1 MKQQLLGL
9 ICFLT
14 SFSLFAQIFEV
25 EPIKVSGANENR
37 INLVV
42 LSEGYQASEFD
53 DFIDDVTV
61 FSNAMFNQSPFKE
74 YANYFNVYAIKVPS
88 NESGADHP
96 ATAIDV
102 DESGSTPE
110 FVDTYFNATFDAFGY
125 HRYLYYGIDYVDA
138 ASAEVKI
145 RSVLADNF
153 PTYDQA
159 LILVNTPHYGGT
171 GGEFPIAAASADAN
185 ELALHELGHSM
196 FYLKD
201 EYLLPAEYYSEG
213 INMTQESNSNW
224 VKWKNWM
231 GINGIGIHAYGA
243 SGVPSTW
250 YKPRNGQCKMEVLYK
265 PFCSVCTEG
274 IIEKIHDLISPIE
287 MYAPV
292 SNTVEGS
299 GFPMDFQLNLIET
312 IPNTLE
318 TEWTLNETNFSNN
331 LDGISVEETD
341 LIEGENTLT
350 AAVHDASSFLKVDN
364 HESLHI
370 NTVTWTINYSTL
382 GVQGITS
389 TENRLSISMYPNPA
403 NSVIN
408 FKFENSNSQTLKIDI
423 IGVDGK
429 WLKSLSV
436 SNQSHQQ
443 MNLGNLKSGIYVARF
458 YSDNVLLATK
468 KIVKN

>member
-1 MKQQLLGL
+1 MKQLLLGL
-9 ICFLT
+9 LCLLNGVY
-14 SFSLFAQIFEV
+14 SFAQIFDV
-25 EPIKVSGANENR
+25 EAIKVSGANENR

-42 LSEGYQASEFD
+42 LSEGYQVTEFE
-53 DFIDDVTV
+53 DFIADVTA
-61 FSNAMFNQSPFKE
+61 FSDAMFNQSPFKE
-74 YANYFNVYAIKVPS
+74 YTNYFNVYAIKVPS

-96 ATAIDV
+96 ATATDV
-102 DESGSTPE
+102 DESGSTPQL
-110 FVDTYFNATFDAFGY
+110 VDTYFNATFDAFGY
-125 HRYLYYGIDYVDA
+125 HRYLYYGIDYAEA
-138 ASAEVKI
+138 ATAEAKI

-159 LILVNTPHYGGT
+159 LILVNTPYYGGT

-201 EYLLPAEYYSEG
+201 EYLLPDEYYSEG
-213 INMTQESNSNW
+213 INMTQESNSNL

-231 GINGIGIHAYGA
+231 GINGIGTFQHGTT
-243 SGVPSTW
+243 GVPASW
-250 YKPRNGQCKMEVLYK
+250 YKPINAQCKMEVLYK

-274 IIEKIHDLISPIE
+274 IVERIHDLISPIE
-287 MYAPV
+287 SYSPV
-292 SNTVEGS
+292 LNTVEGS
-299 GFPMDFQLNLIET
+299 GFPMDFQLNLINT

-331 LDGISVEETD
+331 LDGVSVEETD
-341 LIEGENTLT
+341 LVEGENTLI
-350 AAVHDASSFLKVDN
+350 AAVHDASSFLKIDN

-382 GVQGITS
+382 GVEGITS
-389 TENRLSISMYPNPA
+389 TENSLSISMYPNPT
-403 NSVIN
+403 SDIIH
-408 FKFENSNSQTLKIDI
+408 FKFENNNGRSLKIDI

-429 WLKSLSV
+429 VIKSLSV
-436 SNQSHQQ
+436 ENYGQQ
-443 MNLGNLKSGIYVARF
+443 QLNLGDLKTGVYIARF
-458 YSDNVLLATK
+458 YSDKILLATK